1 LRRCAG
7 VVNLRRSARFCPV
20 FLYRQGPGRY
30 PSSVNSPGPDPKRFV
45 IVPNRA
51 PWHLS
56 GVRVALAA
64 AWLLS
69 LALVG
74 YFAARSGSAAG
85 PAAGGSVFDFS
96 RERAAQAAQIKDLQ
110 QQVTTLKRSDQIS
123 RNANIDL
130 QSTLADREE
139 EISGLRA
146 DIAFYERLVGS
157 TGQRHG
163 LNVHEAVFTA
173 EAGGTWHYVVTVT
186 QNLNRGSIT
195 QGQMRFSVD
204 GVRAGKLLTAKW
216 DDLLQKPNAP
226 GQPFSFRYFQQLE
239 GSVMVPVGMIPQHV
253 HVVLNAQG
261 NTVDQVFPWSTK
273 NPGE

>member
-1 LRRCAG
+1 M
-7 VVNLRRSARFCPV
+7 S
-20 FLYRQGPGRY
+20 
-30 PSSVNSPGPDPKRFV
+30 SPGPDPQRFV
-45 IVPNRA
+45 IVPKRGTLRA
-51 PWHLS
+51 S
-56 GVRVALAA
+56 RVAIGL

-69 LALVG
+69 LLLVAYVASRRPEPAG
-74 YFAARSGSAAG
+74 SGPSPGLFDYSRARS
-85 PAAGGSVFDFS
+85 
-96 RERAAQAAQIKDLQ
+96 AQDAQIRELR

-123 RNANIDL
+123 RNANIEL

-146 DIAFYERLVGS
+146 DVAFYERLVGS

-163 LNVHEAVFTA
+163 LNAHEAVFSPET
-173 EAGGTWHYVVTVT
+173 GGTWHYVITVT

-195 QGQMRFSVD
+195 EGQMRFSVD

-216 DDLLQKPNAP
+216 DDLLQKTNAP

-239 GSVMVPVGMIPQHV
+239 GSVILPPGLTPQHV
-253 HVVLNAQG
+253 RVVLAAKGG
-261 NTVDQVFPWSTK
+261 NVEQVFPWSTK